1 MSTAVESVE
10 NGERVWR
17 DPDSGQV
24 VCTAPLE
31 TAAPEVV
38 AAETIRAEVDTR
50 LAPPSVDS
58 IAEVKAAIRDGMSA
72 AVDRLR
78 SGA

>member
-1 MSTAVESVE
+1 MSTAVEGIE

-38 AAETIRAEVDTR
+38 AAEAIRSEVDTR
-50 LAPPSVDS
+50 LAPSSVNS
-58 IAEVKAAIRDGMSA
+58 IAEVKAAIRDGMAA
-72 AVDRLR
+72 AVQALR
-78 SGA
+78 AGA